1 MRKPFR
7 VVGMIAAAVC
17 VAAVVVVALTNRLRF
32 DHFIGY
38 YAPTFSPDGGSVVL
52 LEREVRGIS
61 WGLGYEHFTVPAHT
75 FVLSD
80 EVGLRRIDLESGAA
94 EDLETLLELPTVG
107 RHLRAYRGRLYHYLS
122 ADLRFTQAETPDI
135 RLSISIPRVP
145 RSEQHHFTR
154 FSDAANGES
163 SGGWQTGGRQV
174 SPTNSQRVHDTL
186 ELLTVPGEEAL
197 PCGVVLYDHASRAR
211 RYLAGETACARAH
224 PEGYAEARLLE
235 RSRYEAVKRSKLLST
250 TRQRLMEEFRAQ
262 GMLEGDAALATI
274 DEMRRLGFYPKPTTI
289 VAELIDEAA
298 AANYLARGW
307 RRFAISEQEFLVG
320 LFQDIERALDRSG
333 EEIEFFGRYT
343 RHRDFDTSE
352 ALNAHLKTRPEGFV
366 LDAGERIFAM
376 TIDWR

>member
-1 MRKPFR
+1 M
-7 VVGMIAAAVC
+7 VVIALC
-17 VAAVVVVALTNRLRF
+17 VAVVVVVVLTNRLRL
-32 DHFIGY
+32 DHYTGY

-52 LEREVRGIS
+52 LERQVRGIS

-80 EVGLRRIDLESGAA
+80 GIWLRRIDLESGAA
-94 EDLETLLELPTVG
+94 EDLETLPELPTVR
-107 RHLRAYRGRLYHYLS
+107 RHLRAYRGRFYHYLS

-145 RSEQHHFTR
+145 TSEQHHFTR
-154 FSDAANGES
+154 FSDAASGES

-174 SPTNSQRVHDTL
+174 SPTNAQRVHDTR

-197 PCGVVLYDHASRAR
+197 PCGVVVYDHASRAR

-224 PEGYAEARLLE
+224 PEGYGEARLLE
-235 RSRYEAVKRSKLLST
+235 RSRYDAVKRIELLSA
-250 TRQRLMEEFRAQ
+250 TRQRLMDEFRAQ

-289 VAELIDEAA
+289 VAELIDEAGA
-298 AANYLARGW
+298 AGYLALGW

-320 LFQDIERALDRSG
+320 LFQDIERALGRPGD
-333 EEIEFFGRYT
+333 EIEFFGRYT
-343 RHRDFDTSE
+343 RHRDFNTSE
-352 ALNAHLKTRPEGFV
+352 ALNAYLKDHPEGFV
-366 LDAGERIFAM
+366 LDAGGHIYALA
-376 TIDWR
+376 IDWR